1 MSKKTIRLKQSELNK
16 IITET
21 VSRVLREGNGEREF
35 TDVFNVLAFDIE
47 DEETVSISA
56 QHQDYYTVD
65 EAIEAA
71 IEAAKELSDEE
82 HCIMV
87 EVHAGKYHDEEGN
100 YYGEPDTIYA
110 VSNKDKA
117 ITMRAR
123 RKAGYA
129 SAEVDEYLG
138 GKGISERVK
147 RTLRENKG
155 NTYRGIPG
163 TKFIWNGEWSDP
175 GVEYEDEYY
184 NANDIEDFFWD
195 EYKNECEA
203 EDKTPSESEFDNL
216 GVKWFTEAFD
226 TFLWSI
232 NQ

>member
-1 MSKKTIRLKQSELNK
+1 MKKNTIRLKQSELNK

-21 VSRVLREGNGEREF
+21 VRRVLRESNGEQEF

-47 DEETVSISA
+47 DEESVSISA

-71 IEAAKELSDEE
+71 IEAAKELSDED

-87 EVHAGKYHDEEGN
+87 EVHAGEYHDEEGN

-117 ITMRAR
+117 TTMRAR

-129 SAEVDEYLG
+129 SAEVDEYVG
-138 GKGISERVK
+138 GKGLSERVK
-147 RTLRENKG
+147 RTLRENS
-155 NTYRGIPG
+155 NDTYRGIPG
-163 TKFIWNGEWSDP
+163 TKFIWNGAWSDP
-175 GVEYEDEYY
+175 GVEYEGEYY

-195 EYKNECEA
+195 IYKEQCAADGKKHSSSGFE
-203 EDKTPSESEFDNL
+203 NL
-216 GVKWFTEAFD
+216 GAEWFINAFND
-226 TFLWSI
+226 YI
-232 NQ
+232 DVVRN